1 MARAPLDECGA
12 ESLFQ
17 CHELAADGCQRQ
29 TQLAASRRQVACIR
43 NLHEHAHRREFIHGP
58 IIAKNGKMI
67 HQISGYSPSPGDS
80 ILSSLED
87 DTEERAMK
95 ICVFGA
101 GAIGGYMAGE
111 VGLAGPEV
119 CAISRRGHPSALR
132 NHGLTLIAEGQTRPV
147 NLPASD
153 DPMAFG
159 PQDVVICALKAQQA
173 HASAAAFAPLLGPRT
188 AVLTAMNGIPWWYF
202 YKERGPLDG
211 RPLESVDRGAAQ
223 WNAIGPERA
232 IGCVVDPAC
241 EVVAP
246 GVIEHRLFK
255 RFTIGEP
262 DGSTSERIV
271 ALRDALV
278 SAGFDAP
285 IRDTIRWSI
294 WLKLWGNVC
303 FNPISALT
311 LATLDRVTSEPGLRA
326 LCKSMMAEAQA
337 ITTSLGLAIPEQ
349 MMERRL
355 NAAGSV
361 FGHKISMLQDL
372 ERGRSLEIDAL
383 VTAVREIG
391 RLVKVATP
399 TIDAA
404 LALVQERGRQA
415 GLYGNDAQ
423 R

>member
-1 MARAPLDECGA
+1 
-12 ESLFQ
+12 
-17 CHELAADGCQRQ
+17 
-29 TQLAASRRQVACIR
+29 
-43 NLHEHAHRREFIHGP
+43 
-58 IIAKNGKMI
+58 
-67 HQISGYSPSPGDS
+67 
-80 ILSSLED
+80 
-87 DTEERAMK
+87 MK
-95 ICVFGA
+95 VCVFGA

-111 VGLAGPEV
+111 LALAGHDV
-119 CAISRRGHPSALR
+119 CAIARGPHLAAIQS
-132 NHGLTLIAEGQTRPV
+132 HGLKLIVDGQTRTID
-147 NLPASD
+147 LPASD
-153 DPMAFG
+153 DPAAFG
-159 PQDVVICALKAQQA
+159 AQDVVICALKAQQA
-173 HASAAAFAPLLGPRT
+173 HASAGAFAPLLGPDT
-188 AVLTAMNGIPWWYF
+188 PVLTAMNGIPWWYF
-202 YKERGPLDG
+202 YKRRGPLDG
-211 RPLESVDRGAAQ
+211 HHLESVDPGAAQ
-223 WNAIGPERA
+223 WKAIGPERA

-255 RFTIGEP
+255 RFIIGEP
-262 DGSTSERIV
+262 DGSASERIV

-285 IRDTIRWSI
+285 IRDTIRWNI

-326 LCKSMMAEAQA
+326 LCKSMMVEAQA
-337 ITTSLGLAIPEQ
+337 VANALGVAIPEQ

-372 ERGRSLEIDAL
+372 ERGRSLEINAL
-383 VTAVREIG
+383 VTAVQEMG

-399 TIDAA
+399 TIDAV

-415 GLYGNDAQ
+415 GLYSNDTSPINGSDEWADY
-423 R
+423 RLD

>member
-1 MARAPLDECGA
+1 
-12 ESLFQ
+12 
-17 CHELAADGCQRQ
+17 
-29 TQLAASRRQVACIR
+29 
-43 NLHEHAHRREFIHGP
+43 
-58 IIAKNGKMI
+58 
-67 HQISGYSPSPGDS
+67 
-80 ILSSLED
+80 
-87 DTEERAMK
+87 MK

-111 VGLAGPEV
+111 LALAGHEV
-119 CAISRRGHPSALR
+119 CAIARGAHLAAIRS
-132 NHGLTLIAEGQTRPV
+132 HGLKLIVEGQTRTV
-147 NLPASD
+147 DLPASD
-153 DPMAFG
+153 DPAAFG

-173 HASAAAFAPLLGPRT
+173 HASARAFAPLLAPRT

-211 RPLESVDRGAAQ
+211 HHLESVDPGAAQ
-223 WNAIGPERA
+223 WNTIGPERA

-285 IRDTIRWSI
+285 IRDTIRWNI
-294 WLKLWGNVC
+294 WLKLRGNVC

-326 LCKSMMAEAQA
+326 SPGDNSIARSHHSETNDGEAAER
-337 ITTSLGLAIPEQ
+337 SRF
-349 MMERRL
+349 RR
-355 NAAGSV
+355 
-361 FGHKISMLQDL
+361 
-372 ERGRSLEIDAL
+372 RSQNF
-383 VTAVREIG
+383 
-391 RLVKVATP
+391 
-399 TIDAA
+399 DAA
-404 LALVQERGRQA
+404 RSRTRPIPRDRCTRHRRPGTGPPRGGRNTNDRRGACVGTGTWPAGWTLRQ
-415 GLYGNDAQ
+415 
-423 R
+423 